1 MGSNPSSSIM
11 TTILDRLKVQIL
23 FDKKNSLYDIW
34 KGCYETDEYDF
45 MARIELIKEFPEVSW
60 TNPEHENMLVNM
72 AFDSHVPNWDNK
84 FLEGGWTKNGICTD
98 RLKDLYMYYN
108 MWLDIINS
116 CKEIHDQ

>member
-1 MGSNPSSSIM
+1 MNADMFQVSQKNQHGNLL
-11 TTILDRLKVQIL
+11 LDVRAISVVLLENV
-23 FDKKNSLYDIW
+23 
-34 KGCYETDEYDF
+34 
-45 MARIELIKEFPEVSW
+45 MAGIELIKEFPEVSW

-116 CKEIHDQ
+116 CKEIHDK